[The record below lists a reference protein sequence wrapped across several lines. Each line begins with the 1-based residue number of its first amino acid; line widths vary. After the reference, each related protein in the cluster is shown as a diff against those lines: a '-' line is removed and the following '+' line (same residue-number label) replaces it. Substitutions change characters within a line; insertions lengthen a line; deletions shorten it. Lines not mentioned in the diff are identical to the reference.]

1 MCSPIFKEVLFHKVL
16 LIQGW
21 EGDID
26 KALDWELLL
35 YVFFERPKA
44 YLLISLKRVH
54 WVWAY
59 QGILLGLK
67 KQKLSSSKQ
76 LCKFASCVGRGCN
89 WGWRSVFGK
98 VGKSL
103 RATHEF
109 SFALNTAFILGHHN
123 SFLVSY
129 HGKFP
134 SGFAFLVIVAEV
146 HIDVVISFSISGITF
161 WFQFKCLSS
170 SCSSS
175 SSWVWKPQC
184 LRRVLSSN

>member
-1 MCSPIFKEVLFHKVL
+1 VQPYIQRGVVSQSVADTGMGGWYWQSFRLRAVALCIF
-16 LIQGW
+16 W
-21 EGDID
+21 
-26 KALDWELLL
+26 KARGL
-35 YVFFERPKA
+35 
-44 YLLISLKRVH
+44 SLNFTKRVH

-146 HIDVVISFSISGITF
+146 HIDVVISVFIYIWYHFLVS
-161 WFQFKCLSS
+161 
-170 SCSSS
+170 
-175 SSWVWKPQC
+175 V
-184 LRRVLSSN
+184 